1 MPILHGYREIIPLN
15 IYDAFSPRSLAPAHG
30 VRPGLRPLPE
40 QLRLFGNANIG
51 NPALTNIQI
60 GAYFFRDQ
68 TSFIRNWYGRSN
80 ISAMRDPEFLRA
92 WDAWT
97 HVTTMSLVV
106 GSMPVHQLPL
116 SDLLRRT
123 EGQLTGQRPEN
134 YDGVSF
140 AMHLHQSSDYAF
152 AAPLTVEERPENYD
166 GVSFA
171 MHLHQSSDYA
181 FAAPLTVEE
190 AWTSLSV
197 EAQGR
202 WIRISH
208 EASRLL
214 YQPMLAV
221 IPVRQNCSV
230 SIATDPRALGCLLE
244 VMPTDIAPQALV
256 WVHLEGT
263 ASRDLA

>member
-1 MPILHGYREIIPLN
+1 MPILHGYRETLPLN

-30 VRPGLRPLPE
+30 VRPGLRPFPK

-60 GAYFFRDQ
+60 AACFPRDQ
-68 TSFIRNWYGRSN
+68 TAIIRNWYGRSN

-152 AAPLTVEERPENYD
+152 
-166 GVSFA
+166 S
-171 MHLHQSSDYA
+171 
-181 FAAPLTVEE
+181 APLTVEE

-214 YQPMLAV
+214 YQPMLTI
-221 IPVRQNCSV
+221 IPGGQNYAV

-263 ASRDLA
+263 ASRELA

>member
-60 GAYFFRDQ
+60 AAYFSRDQ
-68 TSFIRNWYGRSN
+68 TAIIRNWYGRSN

-134 YDGVSF
+134 YDGVDF
-140 AMHLHQSSDYAF
+140 AMHLRRSSDYPC
-152 AAPLTVEERPENYD
+152 AAPI
-166 GVSFA
+166 
-171 MHLHQSSDYA
+171 
-181 FAAPLTVEE
+181 TVEE